1 MSEVGAESIEQGPVE
16 AYAPVLREPAH
27 RVSPQAVPF
36 WRVTALLGD
45 TVIVGAA
52 AAAYVVIPD
61 VPGWTILLVLLVA
74 GVTSYVVLS
83 GDEPASKPTTTSEK
97 PEKSE
102 APAEPTAQGIEEFI
116 DDYVAAVSSDPS
128 KSWQM
133 LTPKFQEESGGFD
146 NILLPSGYQ
155 LGIDTTAFA
164 AAIAPMLRRMRLLMA
179 VRIVSPGCVCTSA
192 GSPAPLLRSTSPT
205 VVSPSAPRN
214 P

>member
-1 MSEVGAESIEQGPVE
+1 MTPPPVTPAPASPGPRRRG
-16 AYAPVLREPAH
+16 PSRTLL
-27 RVSPQAVPF
+27 
-36 WRVTALLGD
+36 LLGL
-45 TVIVGAA
+45 A
-52 AAAYVVIPD
+52 
-61 VPGWTILLVLLVA
+61 LLVLLVA

-146 NILLPSGYQ
+146 KYNAFWGPATNGRVVSISPDPDNLTVSYQVRFDNFDNGPGPTVLDLTFDDGRYLIDGERTQGFEPSG
-155 LGIDTTAFA
+155 
-164 AAIAPMLRRMRLLMA
+164 
-179 VRIVSPGCVCTSA
+179 
-192 GSPAPLLRSTSPT
+192 
-205 VVSPSAPRN
+205 
-214 P
+214 